1 MEHHKDTERVG
12 NYDAA
17 VWHSHST
24 KWPSLC
30 PQWEAPSAVM
40 EPKREEMKTENWM
53 FLLWLKQNRHE
64 GPLATKGQRGQPASP
79 NKCHIPL
86 RAGDEACPD
95 WQRMDWLEGS
105 DLDQHLQQTP
115 FTLCALTAAI
125 ILPRAAI
132 VSFLW
137 MSQHQSPDYPKS
149 DVTRNHNEGLNY
161 LSYLFTNWNWNLMN
175 FKNMLLGEKV
185 ILLSW
190 CIWICT
196 CKLCLQRVYLLL
208 KLLGDW
214 VCALCVC
221 PENSV
226 LHISRF
232 GVWLPLILFVVGF
245 KQICRLHVL
254 LFY

>member
-1 MEHHKDTERVG
+1 MPHT
-12 NYDAA
+12 AA
-17 VWHSHST
+17 CWR
-24 KWPSLC
+24 W
-30 PQWEAPSAVM
+30 SAS
-40 EPKREEMKTENWM
+40 
-53 FLLWLKQNRHE
+53 WLTAIGRS
-64 GPLATKGQRGQPASP
+64 AR
-79 NKCHIPL
+79 
-86 RAGDEACPD
+86 
-95 WQRMDWLEGS
+95 LEGS

-132 VSFLW
+132 VSLLW

-208 KLLGDW
+208 KLLGDFLS
-214 VCALCVC
+214 VCALCVSWKFC
-221 PENSV
+221 FAHQPIWRVASFN
-226 LHISRF
+226 
-232 GVWLPLILFVVGF
+232 P
-245 KQICRLHVL
+245 ICCRV
-254 LFY
+254 

>member
-1 MEHHKDTERVG
+1 MPHTAACWRWSASWLTANGLAGRQRPGSTSPTDTVHT
-12 NYDAA
+12 
-17 VWHSHST
+17 VCSHS
-24 KWPSLC
+24 
-30 PQWEAPSAVM
+30 
-40 EPKREEMKTENWM
+40 
-53 FLLWLKQNRHE
+53 RHNPAKSCHCE
-64 GPLATKGQRGQPASP
+64 LPL
-79 NKCHIPL
+79 
-86 RAGDEACPD
+86 
-95 WQRMDWLEGS
+95 
-105 DLDQHLQQTP
+105 
-115 FTLCALTAAI
+115 
-125 ILPRAAI
+125 
-132 VSFLW
+132 

-196 CKLCLQRVYLLL
+196 CKLCLQQVYLLL

-214 VCALCVC
+214 VCALCAC

>member
-1 MEHHKDTERVG
+1 MPHT
-12 NYDAA
+12 AA
-17 VWHSHST
+17 CWR
-24 KWPSLC
+24 W
-30 PQWEAPSAVM
+30 SAS
-40 EPKREEMKTENWM
+40 
-53 FLLWLKQNRHE
+53 WLTAIGRS
-64 GPLATKGQRGQPASP
+64 AR
-79 NKCHIPL
+79 
-86 RAGDEACPD
+86 
-95 WQRMDWLEGS
+95 LEGS

-208 KLLGDW
+208 KLLGDFLS
-214 VCALCVC
+214 VCALCVSWKFC
-221 PENSV
+221 FAHQPIRRVASFN
-226 LHISRF
+226 
-232 GVWLPLILFVVGF
+232 P
-245 KQICRLHVL
+245 ICCRV
-254 LFY
+254 